1 MSSSI
6 DTSDEEGFQL
16 VLSKKSSKQRES
28 QNKEKNAPVVDTDAA
43 YNNVRN
49 MIVSMVGDTDPITAT
64 QLVPASDLN
73 DQELIKR
80 AKLVFD
86 EYNPEGFPPGND
98 GGSSMKR
105 LLNLFTGSNSSP
117 EHGPPKVRRY
127 SVGTWKHAADN
138 KQKQVADMSAANI
151 KTKQT
156 KEVHFPPS
164 LDMEA
169 SVSAWGDSIYQKS
182 DNRRAPQGFSV
193 SEGTSSARALHFRAL
208 HLYVF
213 PQSQSW

>member
-98 GGSSMKR
+98 GGPSTKR
-105 LLNLFTGSNSSP
+105 LLNLFSVTSNSP
-117 EHGPPKVRRY
+117 DKIPLKVRRY
-127 SVGTWKHAADN
+127 SVGTWKHTTDN
-138 KQKQVADMSAANI
+138 KPA
-151 KTKQT
+151 QT
-156 KEVHFPPS
+156 TVSLPPP
-164 LDMEA
+164 LEMAA
-169 SVSAWGDSIYQKS
+169 SVSAWGDI
-182 DNRRAPQGFSV
+182 N
-193 SEGTSSARALHFRAL
+193 SSLCL
-208 HLYVF
+208 L
-213 PQSQSW
+213 